1 MRLLSLSDA
10 LFPPRRSRHEEP
22 PCTSINKSCG
32 RCFYSACSR
41 RQGPTDNASMDGS
54 PYRKSP
60 RDLLREYCWPNL
72 STGALPM
79 GRAVTFLQ
87 SVHRARQ
94 SPPTMKEPSSFPD
107 SSSAVQNQSPPTPH
121 GHTFLSMNMNARNMS
136 PHCSNELPMFSYV
149 VTYGQMRR
157 ASITP
162 PSYRGSS
169 KLGGVIEGQLP

>member
-1 MRLLSLSDA
+1 MPSPYRKSRPAMRLFSLSDA
-10 LFPPRRSRHEEP
+10 LFSPQRSRYEEP

-72 STGALPM
+72 SMGALPM
-79 GRAVTFLQ
+79 GRSVTFLQ

-94 SPPTMKEPSSFPD
+94 SPIHDERAILFSRFVKRCPKPEPADTSRSHLPIDEYECKEHVPTLF
-107 SSSAVQNQSPPTPH
+107 Q
-121 GHTFLSMNMNARNMS
+121 
-136 PHCSNELPMFSYV
+136 
-149 VTYGQMRR
+149 
-157 ASITP
+157 
-162 PSYRGSS
+162 
-169 KLGGVIEGQLP
+169 

>member
-1 MRLLSLSDA
+1 ML
-10 LFPPRRSRHEEP
+10 RSKILYFRYISMEH
-22 PCTSINKSCG
+22 
-32 RCFYSACSR
+32 
-41 RQGPTDNASMDGS
+41 PT
-54 PYRKSP
+54 YRKSLLG
-60 RDLLREYCWPNL
+60 LLREHCWPNL
-72 STGALPM
+72 FMGGLLV
-79 GRAVTFLQ
+79 GRAVALLQ

-94 SPPTMKEPSSFPD
+94 SPSTMKEPSPFSD

-121 GHTFLSMNMNARNMS
+121 GHTFLSMDMNARNMS

-162 PSYRGSS
+162 PPSYRGSS